1 MVLICDVRSTQN
13 WVFFNNT
20 TTVGL
25 CVFGLLAGAIQ
36 RATHRYKVIFEL
48 VSSQHKGFPNFLRST
63 SKYLV

>member
-1 MVLICDVRSTQN
+1 MLRPTQN

-36 RATHRYKVIFEL
+36 RATHRYKVTFRPTPT
-48 VSSQHKGFPNFLRST
+48 QQK
-63 SKYLV
+63 